1 MKEKAHAKESTH
13 QKTKPLSEAADR
25 AMKNYEQ
32 AVRTGLKLQEE
43 AAHLWTNLLGQGA
56 SPQEFQKRFTNATTV
71 ANGVLPVAQK
81 TLDDVLELFEENTK
95 TGTELLKKAADVCQT
110 SSLSECQAKYLDLCT
125 ASVDFLR
132 SNVEA
137 VTQINSRAL
146 DSWMN
151 YVRKSADVT
160 EVHTP
165 RTA

>member
-1 MKEKAHAKESTH
+1 MKEKTKESTY
-13 QKTKPLSEAADR
+13 QKTKPLSEAADK

-43 AAHLWTNLLGQGA
+43 AAHLWTNLLNQSA
-56 SPQEFQKRFTNATTV
+56 SPQEAQKRFTSATAI

-81 TLDDVLELFEENTK
+81 SLDDVLDLCEQNTK
-95 TGTELLKKAADVCQT
+95 TGTELLKKAADACQT
-110 SSLSECQAKYLDLCT
+110 STLSEYQAKCLDLCT
-125 ASVDFLR
+125 ASVDFAR
-132 SNVEA
+132 SNLEA

-146 DSWMN
+146 DSWIN

-165 RTA
+165 KTA

>member
-1 MKEKAHAKESTH
+1 MKEKTKESTN
-13 QKTKPLSEAADR
+13 QKTKPLSEAADK

-43 AAHLWTNLLGQGA
+43 AAHLWTNLISQGA
-56 SPQEFQKRFTNATTV
+56 SPQEFQKRFTSATTV

-81 TLDDVLELFEENTK
+81 TMDDVLDLFEQNTK
-95 TGTELLKKAADVCQT
+95 TGTDLLKKAADACQT
-110 SSLSECQAKYLDLCT
+110 STLSEYQTKCLDLCT
-125 ASVDFLR
+125 ASVDFAR

-137 VTQINSRAL
+137 LTQINSRAF
-146 DSWMN
+146 DSWIN

-165 RTA
+165 KTA